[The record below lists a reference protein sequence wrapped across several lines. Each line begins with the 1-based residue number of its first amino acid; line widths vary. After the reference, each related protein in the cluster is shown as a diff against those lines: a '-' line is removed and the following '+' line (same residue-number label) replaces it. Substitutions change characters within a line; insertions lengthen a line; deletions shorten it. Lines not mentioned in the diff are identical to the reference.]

1 MHWSDA
7 GAASWFDVA
16 VAVGELGVELG
27 LLERMAAVTPITT
40 ADYPTPAKR
49 PSYSLLDCSSSRQA
63 ARTSRKPLAP
73 GPASASALH
82 ANSHHHHP
90 MTSSMPTTAELLGN
104 RGRILVTGGAGFIGG
119 AVVRR
124 LLRESTALVFNLDK
138 MGYASDCTSIEQVL
152 TELGAAGEERH
163 QLLQVNLADT
173 EATAEAVHWADP
185 DLVLHL
191 AAESHVDRSIAG
203 PELFIDSNVSGTL
216 HLLQAVRAHWE
227 QLRGTQGELSH
238 APSAPM
244 RCLAPSVRRAVSQKR
259 PYDPRSPYS
268 ASKAASDHLV
278 NAWHPTYGLP
288 VVLTNCSNNY
298 GPWQFPEKLIPVV
311 ILKAA
316 AGGRFRCMAMD

>member
-27 LLERMAAVTPITT
+27 LLGRMAAVTPITT

-49 PSYSLLDCSSSRQA
+49 PSYSLLDCSSSRRALGLAASPWRQA
-63 ARTSRKPLAP
+63 CVT
-73 GPASASALH
+73 SALH

-138 MGYASDCTSIEQVL
+138 MGYASDCSSIEQVL
-152 TELGAAGEERH
+152 TELGTTGEERH

-173 EATAEAVHWADP
+173 EATAEAVHLADP

-191 AAESHVDRSIAG
+191 AAESQWI
-203 PELFIDSNVSGTL
+203 
-216 HLLQAVRAHWE
+216 
-227 QLRGTQGELSH
+227 
-238 APSAPM
+238 
-244 RCLAPSVRRAVSQKR
+244 
-259 PYDPRSPYS
+259 
-268 ASKAASDHLV
+268 
-278 NAWHPTYGLP
+278 
-288 VVLTNCSNNY
+288 VL
-298 GPWQFPEKLIPVV
+298 
-311 ILKAA
+311 
-316 AGGRFRCMAMD
+316 